1 LIYKNK
7 AIENFS
13 LAKEK
18 RILHGRREKAIDRSD
33 PECRA
38 ANKRRSR
45 VFVESKCRFVDPVDR
60 AQEIF
65 LKLKMNETELRNA
78 TLVYVAVKHKQAAVF
93 GDEGIHQKTGE
104 KYWQDVVQKMLLH
117 FKQEKLADG
126 ICQGITDLG
135 QALKFYFPFD
145 RQTDKNEL
153 PDEIVFGK

>member
-1 LIYKNK
+1 LKIFPWQKKKEFFTEEEKKQLIE
-7 AIENFS
+7 AIQNAEQQTS
-13 LAKEK
+13 GEV
-18 RILHGRREKAIDRSD
+18 
-33 PECRA
+33 
-38 ANKRRSR
+38 R